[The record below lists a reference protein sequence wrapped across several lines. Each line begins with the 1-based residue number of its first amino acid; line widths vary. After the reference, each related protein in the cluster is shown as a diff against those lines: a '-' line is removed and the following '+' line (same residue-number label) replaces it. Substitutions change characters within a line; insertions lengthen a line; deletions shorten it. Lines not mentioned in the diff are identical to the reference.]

1 MKNKLFTAGI
11 IVSLI
16 LFVFCSCN
24 LNKIN
29 IPDNATAK
37 IVYKYDDKNINESLN
52 EDESLIIKDIFNG
65 KELFYDNPSCG
76 FNANI
81 SLSFD
86 NKTFMIACDGCS
98 IIKYNNKYFNVSDSQ
113 IEQIHNIMQKYGAKF
128 PCI

>member
-1 MKNKLFTAGI
+1 MKKKLFTTGI
-11 IVSLI
+11 VFSLI

-24 LNKIN
+24 LNKVN
-29 IPDNATAK
+29 IPDSSTAK
-37 IVYKYDDKNINESLN
+37 IVYKYNDKNINESLN
-52 EDESLIIKDIFNG
+52 EDESLIIKDIFND

-86 NKTFMIACDGCS
+86 DKTFMIACDGCS

-113 IEQIHNIMQKYGAKF
+113 IEQIHNIIQKYGAKF